1 MSIVTPFIKMSDVQL
16 KENITLVGKSGAGL
30 PIYEFNYKGDK
41 NQRYQGVMAQDLLT
55 TDYAKSVSTRS
66 DGFYQVDYSQLDVT
80 FKKI

>member
-1 MSIVTPFIKMSDVQL
+1 MDKII
-16 KENITLVGKSGAGL
+16 GKSGTGL
-30 PIYEFNYKGDK
+30 PIYTFNYKGDK

-80 FKKI
+80 FKKV